1 MIDSPPISARRSI
14 FGWRRDKP
22 GGKAAAMNPIAQ
34 RMTLLLW
41 AELALL
47 SAIWGGSFLFGRVAM
62 AHLPP
67 LTTAFAR
74 VTLAALA
81 LWLFV
86 LATRR
91 NTGPARPFLLAL
103 LAMGLFNNAIPF
115 FLILWG
121 QREIGSGLASVINA
135 LTPVW
140 TLIFARFTVHD
151 EPLGWGRVLG
161 IVLGLTGVAVLM
173 SGDIGSGLS
182 APLAAQLAVL
192 GATVSYGAA
201 AVFGRRFRQVDPVL
215 VATGQLS
222 ASTMILFL
230 PAMLIDSPWSLPAP
244 PAIALWSVACLALLC
259 TAFAYFLF
267 FRILSR
273 AGATNV
279 SLVTMLV
286 PASAILL
293 GAIFLGETLT
303 LAELGGMALIMI
315 GLAAIDGRLI
325 AFLSR

>member
-1 MIDSPPISARRSI
+1 M
-14 FGWRRDKP
+14 KP
-22 GGKAAAMNPIAQ
+22 LAQ

-47 SAIWGGSFLFGRVAM
+47 SAIWGGSFVFGRVAM
-62 AHLPP
+62 AYLPP
-67 LTTAFAR
+67 LTTALAR
-74 VTLAALA
+74 VTLAAAA

-86 LATRR
+86 LLTRR
-91 NTGPARPFLLAL
+91 ATAPVRPFMLAL
-103 LAMGLFNNAIPF
+103 LAMGLINNAIPF

-121 QREIGSGLASVINA
+121 QKEIGSGLASVINA

-140 TLIFARFTVHD
+140 TLIFARFAARD
-151 EPLGWGRVLG
+151 ELLGWGRAFG
-161 IVLGLTGVAVLM
+161 ILLGLAGVAVLM
-173 SGDIGSGLS
+173 SGDIGAGLS

-222 ASTMILFL
+222 GSSLLLFL
-230 PAMLIDSPWSLPAP
+230 PAMLIETPWTLPAP
-244 PAIALWSVACLALLC
+244 PAIALWSVASLALLC

-286 PASAILL
+286 PVSAILL
-293 GAIFLGETLT
+293 GAVFLGETLT
-303 LAELGGMALIMI
+303 WPELGGMALIAT
-315 GLAAIDGRLI
+315 GLAAIDGRL
-325 AFLSR
+325 AARLRR